1 MAKMREVGSKKT
13 AKQSKVDY
21 ELVPVEMNGQTI
33 MMKVLKPVAAPKVV
47 TARCQ
52 G

>member
-1 MAKMREVGSKKT
+1 MAKMRESKSKSS
-13 AKQSKVDY
+13 KQEYTMVQ
-21 ELVPVEMNGQTI
+21 VEMNGQMV
-33 MMKVLKPVAAPKVV
+33 MMKVLKPVAAPKTV

>member
-1 MAKMREVGSKKT
+1 MANPRATKSKPK
-13 AKQSKVDY
+13 ANKDDY
-21 ELVPVEMNGQTI
+21 VMVPVEIDGQTV
-33 MMKVLKPVAAPKVV
+33 MMKVLKPVAAPRGV